1 MAKHTDRYQNDNL
14 INLAKNKYEEKN
26 RGTIPSEIITL
37 TSEGKIYPHSSPL
50 ASGKIEM
57 RYMTAYD
64 EDILTNSSYVKEGI
78 VLDKLLESLI
88 ITDINLDDIGQVDK
102 DGLILNARILSYGA
116 EYPVVVTDPKS
127 GNKLEQT
134 IDLSKIKTKTIDILS
149 DENGE
154 FDYNISKH
162 NIKFKFPTNS
172 QSQTVSTISE
182 YLEQTI
188 VEVNKS
194 RDINNI
200 KHFIRYEFLAKD
212 SKEFQKYILDN
223 TPMVLLE
230 YEFVGED
237 GGAFTAGFQVGTN
250 FFWI

>member
-127 GNKLEQT
+127 GKKL
-134 IDLSKIKTKTIDILS
+134 DF
-149 DENGE
+149 G
-154 FDYNISKH
+154 
-162 NIKFKFPTNS
+162 
-172 QSQTVSTISE
+172 
-182 YLEQTI
+182 
-188 VEVNKS
+188 
-194 RDINNI
+194 
-200 KHFIRYEFLAKD
+200 HF
-212 SKEFQKYILDN
+212 
-223 TPMVLLE
+223 
-230 YEFVGED
+230 
-237 GGAFTAGFQVGTN
+237 
-250 FFWI
+250 